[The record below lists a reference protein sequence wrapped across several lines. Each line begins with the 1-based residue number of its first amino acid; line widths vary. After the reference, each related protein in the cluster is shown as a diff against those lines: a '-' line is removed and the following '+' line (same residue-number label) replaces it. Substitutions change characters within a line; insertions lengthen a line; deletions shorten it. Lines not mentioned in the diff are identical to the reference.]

1 MHTIDLND
9 DDARSTRDATPV
21 RPRVEAWPGA
31 RHRSDRGGE
40 APPPS
45 VALGHSS
52 IDRDHQHLLSL
63 IARFADLAIAKAS
76 ADALA
81 EAVCD
86 LTEFTRSHFE
96 YEEALMTSAGYPGA
110 DAHRMDHAEMMRQL
124 SLYLFRFSTAVDTSP
139 NAIVES
145 LQVWF
150 TGHLQQFDLPMVQ
163 FLLASRLRDGSS
175 SAVDRHAAADPPIE

>member
-9 DDARSTRDATPV
+9 DDRRMRDAAAIGPG
-21 RPRVEAWPGA
+21 VEARPDA
-31 RHRSDRGGE
+31 CHRSDMGSE
-40 APPPS
+40 PPTPS
-45 VALGHSS
+45 VTLGHSS
-52 IDRDHQHLLSL
+52 VDRDHQHLLSL

-110 DAHRMDHAEMMRQL
+110 DVHRMDHAEMMRQL

-139 NAIVES
+139 NAIVEA

-150 TGHLQQFDLPMVQ
+150 TGHLQRFDLPMVQ
-163 FLLASRLRDGSS
+163 FLLARRPAHGSS
-175 SAVDRHAAADPPIE
+175 SAAERHSTADAPTE